1 MEKKQIIFRLSRPF
15 KVSRTAAVDRVQLP
29 AVNGDI
35 TILPNRAPILL
46 LLRNG
51 LLQVLDKDGKPTER
65 YFVKGGIADVAR
77 NRCAVSSEKVVAF
90 DKIDVIKNPLNI
102 LVFFHHADI
111 AETCRQ
117 RGEEHGY
124 KGIYSRAN
132 HDVIGI

>member
-51 LLQVLDKDGKPTER
+51 LLQILDKDGKPTER
-65 YFVKGGIADVAR
+65 YFVKGGVADVAR
-77 NRCAVSSEKVVAF
+77 NRCAVSSEKVVSF
-90 DKIDVIKNPLNI
+90 DKIDVIKAAEKRDSAI
-102 LVFFHHADI
+102 LQEDKDFYQSIVD
-111 AETCRQ
+111 TLQVMNR
-117 RGEEHGY
+117 
-124 KGIYSRAN
+124 
-132 HDVIGI
+132 

>member
-15 KVSRTAAVDRVQLP
+15 KVSRTAVVDRVQLP

-51 LLQVLDKDGKPTER
+51 LLQILDKDGKPTER
-65 YFVKGGIADVAR
+65 YFVKGGVADVAR

-90 DKIDVIKNPLNI
+90 DKIDVIKAAEKRDSAI
-102 LVFFHHADI
+102 LQEDKDFYQSIVDTLKMI
-111 AETCRQ
+111 NR
-117 RGEEHGY
+117 
-124 KGIYSRAN
+124 
-132 HDVIGI
+132 

>member
-51 LLQVLDKDGKPTER
+51 LLQILDKDGKPTER
-65 YFVKGGIADVAR
+65 YFVKGGVADVAR
-77 NRCAVSSEKVVAF
+77 NRCAVSSEKVVSF
-90 DKIDVIKNPLNI
+90 DKIDIVKAAEKRDSAI
-102 LVFFHHADI
+102 LQEDKDFYQSIVD
-111 AETCRQ
+111 TLKVMNR
-117 RGEEHGY
+117 
-124 KGIYSRAN
+124 
-132 HDVIGI
+132 

>member
-51 LLQVLDKDGKPTER
+51 LLQILDKDGKPTER
-65 YFVKGGIADVAR
+65 YFVKGGVADVAR

-90 DKIDVIKNPLNI
+90 DKIDVIKAAEKRDSAI
-102 LVFFHHADI
+102 LQEDKDFYQSIVD
-111 AETCRQ
+111 TLKVMNR
-117 RGEEHGY
+117 
-124 KGIYSRAN
+124 
-132 HDVIGI
+132 

>member
-51 LLQVLDKDGKPTER
+51 LLQILYKDGKPTER
-65 YFVKGGIADVAR
+65 YFVKGGVADVAR

-90 DKIDVIKNPLNI
+90 DKIDVIKAAEKRDSAI
-102 LVFFHHADI
+102 LQEDKDFYQSIVD
-111 AETCRQ
+111 TLKVMNR
-117 RGEEHGY
+117 
-124 KGIYSRAN
+124 
-132 HDVIGI
+132 

>member
-90 DKIDVIKNPLNI
+90 DKIDVIKAAEKSDSAI
-102 LVFFHHADI
+102 LQEDKDFYQSIVDI
-111 AETCRQ
+111 L
-117 RGEEHGY
+117 
-124 KGIYSRAN
+124 K
-132 HDVIGI
+132 VINR

>member
-51 LLQVLDKDGKPTER
+51 LLQILDKDGKPIER
-65 YFVKGGIADVAR
+65 YFVKGGVADVAR
-77 NRCAVSSEKVVAF
+77 NRCAVSSEKVVSF
-90 DKIDVIKNPLNI
+90 DKIDVIKAAEKRDSAI
-102 LVFFHHADI
+102 LQEDKDFYQSIVD
-111 AETCRQ
+111 TLQVMNR
-117 RGEEHGY
+117 
-124 KGIYSRAN
+124 
-132 HDVIGI
+132 

>member
-90 DKIDVIKNPLNI
+90 DKIDVIKAAEKRDSAI
-102 LVFFHHADI
+102 LQEDKDFYQSIVDI
-111 AETCRQ
+111 L
-117 RGEEHGY
+117 
-124 KGIYSRAN
+124 K
-132 HDVIGI
+132 VINR